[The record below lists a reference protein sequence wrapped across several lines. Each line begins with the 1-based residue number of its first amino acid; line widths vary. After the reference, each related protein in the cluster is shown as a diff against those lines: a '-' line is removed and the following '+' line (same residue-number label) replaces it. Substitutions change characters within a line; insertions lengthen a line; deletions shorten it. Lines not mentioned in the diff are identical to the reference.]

1 MKYMNNISD
10 VTIVKDKSARDF
22 SQGEIYR
29 LNGKELLH
37 IPTNEFLTLNG
48 NPIIEN
54 KLSLKPVYNQL
65 YEGLAK
71 GKTISESLADMH
83 PRYLNSCYTGFKKEF
98 INYELNNILQPV
110 NKAHVSGLNE
120 ELLLEKSRNE
130 LIRKSQKGANYKTD
144 QSKGKNRWER
154 KKYSKVANFVREFN
168 SIDMNTFFK
177 KDILNVIIPVKGET
191 DNYQVRIKFN
201 GVLDELRR
209 IVKLNDNILDY
220 KSIMQA
226 LTRTF
231 NEKDVYVWCSC
242 PDHCLKEDT
251 KIKLLNNEVITV
263 KELLERYKN
272 NEELWVYSTD
282 EKGDFKPGH
291 VSNVW
296 ISGESKSMVRVTL
309 DNGKI
314 IETTPEHKYML
325 RDGSYKEA
333 KDLTVGTS
341 LMPLYF
347 SYHNGYESVKSNSET
362 PTKFY
367 STYKTVAKECLSNE
381 IVKATERFTD
391 RDSSVQIHHKDFN
404 KLNNY
409 PSNLQPMTNY
419 EHWEY
424 HYTHLKESG
433 VLEKWLQ
440 AGKKYWSTQEA
451 RDKQREVANVVFSE
465 YYATHSK
472 EEIVQ
477 NRINSGAYSDE
488 WKQKL
493 SVANKNKWES
503 YTEEEYQARC
513 KINRETNNRAET
525 KKKQSEARKK
535 YCAEHPEFRAT
546 QLSNLNMAHLTTKG
560 QPLSEEHKQKLS
572 LARQMESED
581 KKQQRV
587 IKFKETLASK
597 TKEERHE
604 SIIKNQYNKILNII
618 KIIYSEGLELN
629 EENYEIIRKRIPHNS
644 APKLFK
650 YFSSIDEIKN
660 YFDLDNLF
668 NHKIVNIEFIEYDSP
683 IDVYDLTVDKY
694 NNFYVDDG
702 VILHN
707 CYRFDY
713 WCTIQD
719 YNSGKPQLEPTDETN
734 PGDSL
739 GAACK
744 HVNLVLSNLFWLM
757 KVASVIN
764 NYIHFAEEN
773 MQRQFA
779 EIIFPKIYGVQYP
792 KAIQI
797 GLFDRMYLQ
806 HSKGVIDYINSQSA
820 KGGYRKKNVK
830 PEPEEEIKVTQTFKQ
845 PNILNKTETEEKE
858 ITDKPVQPKF
868 TPNVNKKEQPKFTT
882 QPKQLS
888 LFDDEEE
895 ITEK

>member
-1 MKYMNNISD
+1 MI
-10 VTIVKDKSARDF
+10 T
-22 SQGEIYR
+22 
-29 LNGKELLH
+29 
-37 IPTNEFLTLNG
+37 
-48 NPIIEN
+48 
-54 KLSLKPVYNQL
+54 QL
-65 YEGLAK
+65 YNPKETTVDEIIKKLKKYYITG
-71 GKTISESLADMH
+71 
-83 PRYLNSCYTGFKKEF
+83 YLE
-98 INYELNNILQPV
+98 ENI

-220 KSIMQA
+220 KSIMQS

-242 PDHCLKEDT
+242 PDHK
-251 KIKLLNNEVITV
+251 
-263 KELLERYKN
+263 
-272 NEELWVYSTD
+272 
-282 EKGDFKPGH
+282 
-291 VSNVW
+291 
-296 ISGESKSMVRVTL
+296 
-309 DNGKI
+309 
-314 IETTPEHKYML
+314 
-325 RDGSYKEA
+325 
-333 KDLTVGTS
+333 
-341 LMPLYF
+341 
-347 SYHNGYESVKSNSET
+347 
-362 PTKFY
+362 
-367 STYKTVAKECLSNE
+367 
-381 IVKATERFTD
+381 
-391 RDSSVQIHHKDFN
+391 
-404 KLNNY
+404 
-409 PSNLQPMTNY
+409 
-419 EHWEY
+419 
-424 HYTHLKESG
+424 
-433 VLEKWLQ
+433 
-440 AGKKYWSTQEA
+440 
-451 RDKQREVANVVFSE
+451 
-465 YYATHSK
+465 
-472 EEIVQ
+472 
-477 NRINSGAYSDE
+477 
-488 WKQKL
+488 
-493 SVANKNKWES
+493 
-503 YTEEEYQARC
+503 
-513 KINRETNNRAET
+513 
-525 KKKQSEARKK
+525 
-535 YCAEHPEFRAT
+535 
-546 QLSNLNMAHLTTKG
+546 
-560 QPLSEEHKQKLS
+560 
-572 LARQMESED
+572 
-581 KKQQRV
+581 
-587 IKFKETLASK
+587 
-597 TKEERHE
+597 
-604 SIIKNQYNKILNII
+604 
-618 KIIYSEGLELN
+618 
-629 EENYEIIRKRIPHNS
+629 
-644 APKLFK
+644 
-650 YFSSIDEIKN
+650 
-660 YFDLDNLF
+660 
-668 NHKIVNIEFIEYDSP
+668 
-683 IDVYDLTVDKY
+683 
-694 NNFYVDDG
+694 
-702 VILHN
+702 
-707 CYRFDY
+707 YRFDY

-820 KGGYRKKNVK
+820 KGGYRKKVAK

-868 TPNVNKKEQPKFTT
+868 TPNVNKNEQPKFSS